1 MAMSAANQTSPQ
13 PLIFE
18 QSRVGYVDIDAIDL
32 PRNNTEGKPV
42 INPTPEQK
50 YLFDTQG
57 WLLVPGL
64 LSKAEVEEMRAFC
77 YRLQREPESLPEP
90 QRSPIAGPL
99 ERLTDHPFI
108 VGFMNEFL
116 AHPDLSSQDCYG
128 FRMES
133 SSLCIRPAGEGAF
146 APHNGNGILRL
157 PGDGH
162 NYRCIPGKA
171 RSSLTCVVWELNQ
184 IDGGGGTLLLSGSHK
199 AAFPLP
205 ESAQDPDSSLW
216 TRYEC
221 PAGSLLIFAE
231 STTHSASPWAS
242 AEQDRVAIFS
252 RYNYVDSKWHKW
264 QPHPDLLES
273 LPPKRRTLFRPVHV
287 EANLVDPV

>member
-1 MAMSAANQTSPQ
+1 MATINASDAK

-18 QSRVGYVDIDAIDL
+18 QSNVGYVNVDAIDL
-32 PRNNTEGKPV
+32 PRTNTDGLPV
-42 INPTPEQK
+42 VDPTPEQK

-64 LSKAEVEEMRAFC
+64 LNEDEVAEMREFC
-77 YRLQREPESLPEP
+77 YRLHRKPESLPEA
-90 QRSPIAGPL
+90 QRYSIAGPL
-99 ERLTDHPFI
+99 EKLTDHPFI

-133 SSLCIRPAGEGAF
+133 SSLCVRPAGEGGFIA
-146 APHNGNGILRL
+146 HNGNGLWRL

-171 RSSLTCVVWELNQ
+171 RSSLTCAVWELNKVEP
-184 IDGGGGTLLLSGSHK
+184 GGGGTLLMSGSHK

-205 ESAQDPDSSLW
+205 EAARDPNSPMW
-216 TRYEC
+216 VRYGC

-231 STTHSASPWAS
+231 CTTHSTSMWTS
-242 AEQDRVAIFS
+242 EERDRVAIFS
-252 RYNYVDSKWHKW
+252 RYNYVNSKWHKW
-264 QPHPDLLES
+264 QPHPELLES
-273 LPPKRRTLFRPVHV
+273 LPPKRRTLFRPVHF
-287 EANLVDPV
+287 EANLIDSI

>member
-1 MAMSAANQTSPQ
+1 MPPQNDSPAK

-18 QSRVGYVDIDAIDL
+18 QSRLEYVDVDAVDL
-32 PRNNTEGKPV
+32 PRTNAEGKPV
-42 INPTPEQK
+42 VQVTPEHR

-77 YRLQREPESLPEP
+77 YRLHQQPESLPEH
-90 QRSPIAGPL
+90 QRSTIAGIL
-99 ERLTDHPFI
+99 EQLTDHPFI

-133 SSLCIRPAGEGAF
+133 SSLALRSTGDGSF
-146 APHNGNGILRL
+146 APHNGNGMLRL
-157 PGDGH
+157 PGDSH

-171 RSSLTCVVWELNQ
+171 RSSLTCVVWELNEVEH
-184 IDGGGGTLLLSGSHK
+184 GGGGTMLISGSHK
-199 AAFPLP
+199 AAYLAPK
-205 ESAQDPDSSLW
+205 SVQDPNSPLW
-216 TRYEC
+216 TAYAC

-231 STTHSASPWAS
+231 GTTHSASPWTS
-242 AEQDRVAIFS
+242 TERDRVAIFS
-252 RYNYVDSKWHKW
+252 RYNYVNSKWHKW
-264 QPHPDLLES
+264 EPHPELLES
-273 LPPKRRTLFRPVHV
+273 MPPKRRTLFRPVHV
-287 EANLVDPV
+287 QDNRVNPV

>member
-1 MAMSAANQTSPQ
+1 MAEESPAAK
-13 PLIFE
+13 PLLFE
-18 QSRVGYVDIDAIDL
+18 QSKVGYVDIDGIDL
-32 PRNNTEGKPV
+32 PRTNTDGKPV
-42 INPTPEQK
+42 IDLSEEQR

-64 LSKAEVEEMRAFC
+64 LSDDQVEEMRAFC
-77 YRLQREPESLPEP
+77 QRLHREPESLPEA

-99 ERLTDHPFI
+99 EQLTDHPFI

-133 SSLCIRPAGEGAF
+133 TSLAVRALGEGPF
-146 APHNGNGILRL
+146 APHNGNGLWRL

-162 NYRCIPGKA
+162 NYRCVPGKA
-171 RSSLTCVVWELNQ
+171 RSSLTCVVWELNPVEAA
-184 IDGGGGTLLLSGSHK
+184 GGGTLLMSGSHK

-205 ESAQDPDSSLW
+205 KAALEVDSPLW
-216 TRYEC
+216 TRYTC

-231 STTHSASPWAS
+231 GTSHSASPWGS
-242 AEQDRVAIFS
+242 KTHERCAIFS
-252 RYNYVDSKWHKW
+252 RYNNVDSKWHKW
-264 QPHPDLLES
+264 QPHPDLLAS
-273 LPPKRRTLFRPVHV
+273 MPPKRQTLFRPVHV
-287 EANLVDPV
+287 EANLVAPI